1 MKTARGAVSHVL
13 YMTRLNGSKGE
24 GLRSQ
29 VCWIHSVFSRIS
41 VTDDHSKVKLENF
54 VL

>member
-1 MKTARGAVSHVL
+1 MKTARGAVSHV
-13 YMTRLNGSKGE
+13 TRLNGSKGE

-29 VCWIHSVFSRIS
+29 VYWIHSFFSRIS
-41 VTDDHSKVKLENF
+41 RMGDHSKVKLENF